1 MRTTFCHLAL
11 FMLAMACLGP
21 LHAQNGTA
29 AGTKKTAKPAVRQ
42 ALFVGQGSAS
52 WLPESKLLPTA
63 AEIETQ
69 AGKLSSRLR
78 NQDPFGL
85 STFPREDDAPVVEED
100 IYRETPRITLN
111 QALQTLKVNGVNLHR
126 REFLIGG
133 RTAGEGDVL
142 ELVFKGE
149 TFQAQVLEISA
160 SQVVFRD
167 LQREETGILQ
177 HQVIPQLSIQP
188 LQRIASQFESRMTP
202 VEPAPLS
209 DKP

>member
-1 MRTTFCHLAL
+1 MNRLFTILLAAL
-11 FMLAMACLGP
+11 TLGLAATGL
-21 LHAQNGTA
+21 AQQA
-29 AGTKKTAKPAVRQ
+29 QPAKKKPGASPARQ
-42 ALFVGQGSAS
+42 ALFIGLGSAS
-52 WLPESKLLPTA
+52 WLPDSKLLPSA
-63 AEIETQ
+63 ADIEAR

-78 NQDPFGL
+78 NQDAFGL

-126 REFLIGG
+126 KEFLIGG
-133 RTAGEGDVL
+133 RTAAEGDVL

-177 HQVIPQLSIQP
+177 HNVIPQLSIQP
-188 LQRIASQFESRMTP
+188 LQKVASQFESRMTP
-202 VEPAPLS
+202 LEPAPTPA
-209 DKP
+209 KP